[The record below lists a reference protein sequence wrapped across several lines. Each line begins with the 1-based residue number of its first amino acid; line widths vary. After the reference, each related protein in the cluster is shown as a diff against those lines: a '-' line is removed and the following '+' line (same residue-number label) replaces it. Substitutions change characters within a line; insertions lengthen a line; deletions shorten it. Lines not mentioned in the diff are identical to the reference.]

1 MADLKVGTISHFF
14 DKINVAVLD
23 VEDEPLE
30 VGDTIKITGRGQEFE
45 QEVTSMQVEHN
56 AIQKAEPGASIGIK
70 IKEGERTKEG
80 DEVFKV
86 Q

>member
-45 QEVTSMQVEHN
+45 QEVISMQVEHN
-56 AIQKAEPGASIGIK
+56 AIQKAEPGTSIGIK